1 MVDNNQ
7 SINAFI
13 KKLKTIDIGELLEK
27 AQTIKIEDIR
37 SVKWKDISNSKL
49 FFPIVGILL
58 AIGSSI
64 WIFLPAY
71 RKTNLIRIEAK
82 LYKNETTQL
91 GSLKQSLNNSLL
103 IKKNIKEKSDELNSF
118 IIEKN
123 SLINIPRL
131 LNDSAVRAKINLME
145 IRPISKD
152 SISCFYSDE
161 QRENINYIQ
170 RNLRRNNLS
179 TSQSMFPEM
188 EIKQR
193 GKGSQST
200 PIDHIQFKP
209 SNKRLRNIFS
219 IPINEIDAQF
229 TSNFYQL
236 NIEATYLKSLNFI
249 KNLQDYR
256 VSIIPICFE
265 PKGLLLNRNS
275 QISNS
280 SESKIRNKLNIRLI
294 INVPTE

>member
-1 MVDNNQ
+1 MPDNNQ
-7 SINAFI
+7 SINEFI

-27 AQTIKIEDIR
+27 AQTIKIEDLR
-37 SVKWKDISNSKL
+37 SVKWKDVYNSKL
-49 FFPIVGILL
+49 FFPVVGTLL

-82 LYKNETTQL
+82 LYRNETIQL
-91 GSLKQSLNNSLL
+91 DSLNQSLKKSLL
-103 IKKNIKEKSDELNSF
+103 IKKIMKEKSDELNSY
-118 IIEKN
+118 IVDKN
-123 SLINIPRL
+123 GLINIPRL
-131 LNDSAVRAKINLME
+131 LNDSAVRAKINIME

-161 QRENINYIQ
+161 QRGNINSFQ
-170 RNLRRNNLS
+170 RNLAKNNRS
-179 TSQSMFPEM
+179 TSGNMFPEL
-188 EIKQR
+188 EINQNEN
-193 GKGSQST
+193 QSI
-200 PIDHIQFKP
+200 PIDYKQFKP
-209 SNKRLRNIFS
+209 SNKRLKNLFS
-219 IPINEIDAQF
+219 LPINTIDSQF
-229 TSNFYQL
+229 TSNFYQINL
-236 NIEATYLKSLNFI
+236 EATYLKSLDFI
-249 KNLQDYR
+249 RNLQDYK

-280 SESKIRNKLNIRLI
+280 SGTKNRNKLNIRFI

>member
-161 QRENINYIQ
+161 QRENINYFQ

-188 EIKQR
+188 EIKQS
-193 GKGSQST
+193 GKESQST

>member
-7 SINAFI
+7 SINEFI

-27 AQTIKIEDIR
+27 AQTIKIEDLR
-37 SVKWKDISNSKL
+37 SVKWKDIYKSKL
-49 FFPIVGILL
+49 FFPLIGILL

-71 RKTNLIRIEAK
+71 RKTNSIRIEAK
-82 LYKNETTQL
+82 LYRNETIQL
-91 GSLKQSLNNSLL
+91 DSLNQSLKNSLL
-103 IKKNIKEKSDELNSF
+103 IKKNIKEKSDELNSY
-118 IIEKN
+118 IIDKN

-131 LNDSAVRAKINLME
+131 LNDSAVRAKINLIE

-152 SISCFYSDE
+152 SVSCFYSDE
-161 QRENINYIQ
+161 QRGNINSFQ
-170 RNLRRNNLS
+170 RNLTRNNQS
-179 TSQSMFPEM
+179 TSGNIFPEL
-188 EIKQR
+188 EINQS
-193 GKGSQST
+193 GKEGQSI
-200 PIDHIQFKP
+200 PIDYKQFKP
-209 SNKRLRNIFS
+209 SNKRLRNLFS
-219 IPINEIDAQF
+219 LPINEIDAEF
-229 TSNFYQL
+229 TSNFYQINL
-236 NIEATYLKSLNFI
+236 EATYLNSLNFI
-249 KNLQDYR
+249 RNLQDYK

-280 SESKIRNKLNIRLI
+280 SGTKIRNKLNIRFI

>member
-1 MVDNNQ
+1 MPDNNQ
-7 SINAFI
+7 SINEFI

-27 AQTIKIEDIR
+27 AQTIKIEDLR
-37 SVKWKDISNSKL
+37 SVKWKDVYNSKL
-49 FFPIVGILL
+49 FFPVLGTLL

-82 LYKNETTQL
+82 LYRNETIQL
-91 GSLKQSLNNSLL
+91 DSLNQSLKKSLL
-103 IKKNIKEKSDELNSF
+103 IKKIMKEKSDELNSY
-118 IIEKN
+118 IVDKN
-123 SLINIPRL
+123 GLINIPRL
-131 LNDSAVRAKINLME
+131 LNDSAVRAKVNIME

-161 QRENINYIQ
+161 QRGNINSFQ
-170 RNLRRNNLS
+170 RDLAKNNRF
-179 TSQSMFPEM
+179 TSGNMFPEL
-188 EIKQR
+188 EINQNEN
-193 GKGSQST
+193 QSI
-200 PIDHIQFKP
+200 PIDYKQFKP
-209 SNKRLRNIFS
+209 SNKRLKNLFS
-219 IPINEIDAQF
+219 LPINTIDSQF
-229 TSNFYQL
+229 TSNFYQINL
-236 NIEATYLKSLNFI
+236 EATYLKSLDFI
-249 KNLQDYR
+249 RNLQDYK

-280 SESKIRNKLNIRLI
+280 SGTKNRNKLNIRFI